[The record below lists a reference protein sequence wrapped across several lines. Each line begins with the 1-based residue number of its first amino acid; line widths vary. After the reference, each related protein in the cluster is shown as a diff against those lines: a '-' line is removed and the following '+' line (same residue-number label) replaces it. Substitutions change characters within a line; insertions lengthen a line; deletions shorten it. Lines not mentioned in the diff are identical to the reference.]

1 MDQLTIA
8 RSRLPRVLWALSAA
22 FILYGT
28 TMPFRFVTD
37 SQTVLAHVERMTLN
51 PFISPDTGGRLSMP
65 DVVSNILL
73 FVPFG
78 VFGVWAR
85 PRARSVV
92 SRIVFLTVLGAAL
105 SAGVET
111 LQLFTLDRTSSVGD
125 LCANTL
131 GVFAGGVFGTLL
143 RTSGGIA
150 LENVNASG
158 VANAAAFYPL
168 LIATLL
174 LCAGVLEP
182 FDVTLDVGSVVSKIR
197 ALLHDPWQGGPVSDE
212 GISLLQHLLFGSTLL
227 LWMEQVRV
235 RRAVVVAAAVGALA
249 AIGLE
254 LSQLFI
260 GDRMPGGSDALV
272 GIVGSFCGLAVT
284 RALTVITRR
293 PFWCAGLFVLT
304 AIGVALQQ
312 LTPFTAGPQT
322 HPFQWV
328 PFLNYY
334 DFTTSEK
341 VSHSAELLLSYF
353 PLGFAVAMTVRR
365 PSARLATALAATLL
379 IAAPVEVLTAVHRRA
394 LSRHHGHCAVS
405 GRCLAGTL
413 GGYRRMAPI
422 RHGARAHFTPV
433 SCCRRRLTSSRSA
446 RSGFT
451 FSARVSSA
459 DACGRSLAAA

>member
-1 MDQLTIA
+1 MGQLTTA

-28 TMPFRFVTD
+28 TIPFRFATD
-37 SQTVLAHVERMTLN
+37 SQTVLAHLGRVTLN

-85 PRARSVV
+85 PRARSVIW
-92 SRIVFLTVLGAAL
+92 RIVFLTVLGAAL

-131 GVFAGGVFGTLL
+131 GVFAGGLFGTLL
-143 RTSGGIA
+143 RTSGGVA
-150 LENVNASG
+150 LEKVNASG
-158 VANAAAFYPL
+158 VATAAAFYPL

-227 LWMEQVRV
+227 LWLEQLRV
-235 RRAVVVAAAVGALA
+235 RRAIVVAAAVGALA
-249 AIGLE
+249 AIVLE

-284 RALTVITRR
+284 RALSTTKR

-312 LTPFTAGPQT
+312 LTPFTVGPQT

-334 DFTTSEK
+334 DFTASEK

-365 PSARLATALAATLL
+365 PTARLATALAATLL
-379 IAAPVEVLTAVHRRA
+379 IAAPVEYLQQFMGVLSPDITDIA
-394 LSRHHGHCAVS
+394 LSVAGAWL
-405 GRCLAGTL
+405 GLWAGTEGWRQFDAEL
-413 GGYRRMAPI
+413 AVISRR
-422 RHGARAHFTPV
+422 
-433 SCCRRRLTSSRSA
+433 
-446 RSGFT
+446 
-451 FSARVSSA
+451 
-459 DACGRSLAAA
+459 